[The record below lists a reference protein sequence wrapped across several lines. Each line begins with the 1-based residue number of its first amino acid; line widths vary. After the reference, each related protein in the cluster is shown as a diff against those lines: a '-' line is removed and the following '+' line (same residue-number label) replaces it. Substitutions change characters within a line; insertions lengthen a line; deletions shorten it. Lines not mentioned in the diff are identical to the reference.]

1 MKRKFSVSFK
11 LTLIVVFIS
20 VFIFISMSY
29 LNIKAQTD
37 LFEESYSEKAEALA
51 QALDAS
57 IGSYNQLYNKEE
69 LLNEILGFIYHNDD
83 VLMISVNLPEND
95 SLEVFVSSNSDLAG
109 IVSSYENQKSY
120 KNDTIIKISEVTG
133 DSHLLTVIAPIHL
146 SGQVAGTY
154 EILFSLD
161 EPYATLSNRTF
172 NLVLVTLLLLSILI
186 ISFLLLIRVTVIKP
200 INMLKEAIDKISKG
214 DLETRISVSS
224 HDEFAELA
232 DSFNKMTKDL
242 NDKTKDVKRLLKE
255 KDVFIYQMGH
265 DLKTP
270 LTPLTT
276 LLPIVKSRVK
286 DEKLKEMLDVVIK
299 NAYYMK
305 NLVIKT
311 LQLALINSPKAKF
324 EFEKINLSEEINQVL
339 QNKSYELDQNK
350 INVQN
355 QVDKDFFVYAD
366 KIRIQ
371 ELLDNLISNSIKYIQ
386 NEKGNI
392 IINAKKE
399 KDMVIVSIKDNGIG
413 MTKEQLTHVFDEFYK
428 ADYSRHDLKSTG
440 LGLSICKSVVEK
452 HGGKIWA
459 ESPGENKGTTVYFSL
474 MIYDNL
480 LRKNN

>member
-11 LTLIVVFIS
+11 LTLIVVFMS
-20 VFIFISMSY
+20 VFIFISMAY

-69 LLNEILGFIYHNDD
+69 LLNEILGFIYYNDD
-83 VLMISVNLPEND
+83 VLMISVNIPEND
-95 SLEVFVSSNSDLAG
+95 SLEVFVSSNSDLMG

-120 KNDTIIKISEVTG
+120 KNDTIIKISELAG
-133 DSHLLTVIAPIHL
+133 DSHLLTVITPIHL

-161 EPYATLSNRTF
+161 ESYANLSDRTF
-172 NLVLVTLLLLSILI
+172 NLVLITFLFLSILI
-186 ISFLLLIRVTVIKP
+186 IGFLLLIRVTVIKP

-214 DLETRISVSS
+214 DLETRIPISS
-224 HDEFAELA
+224 HDEFSELA
-232 DSFNKMTKDL
+232 DSFNKMTNDLKDRT
-242 NDKTKDVKRLLKE
+242 NDVERLLKE

-355 QVDKDFFVYAD
+355 EVDKDFFVYAD
-366 KIRIQ
+366 EIRIQ

-386 NEKGNI
+386 NEKGRI